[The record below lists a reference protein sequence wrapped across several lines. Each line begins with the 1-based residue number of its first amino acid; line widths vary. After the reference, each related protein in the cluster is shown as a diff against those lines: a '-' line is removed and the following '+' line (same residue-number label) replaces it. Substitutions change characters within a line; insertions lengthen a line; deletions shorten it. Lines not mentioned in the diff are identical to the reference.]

1 MLLVVCARKALAFR
15 KWRAIAMHRMIAF
28 CALFAAVGCVAAQA
42 PVAPPAQGAI
52 CGADQRTEF
61 LGQPLVILQAAGLPP
76 GVRVIRPGDAITE
89 DYSDQRLNIDLDA
102 NDRVTRLWC
111 G

>member
-1 MLLVVCARKALAFR
+1 MY
-15 KWRAIAMHRMIAF
+15 RMIGL
-28 CALFAAVGCVAAQA
+28 CAVFGIASCM
-42 PVAPPAQGAI
+42 PVPVSVTPPAQLAT

-61 LGQPLVILQAAGLPP
+61 LGQPLAVLQASGLAP
-76 GVRVIRPGDAITE
+76 GARVIRPGDAVTE
-89 DYSDQRLNIDLDA
+89 DYSTDRLNIDLDA